1 MMESMKFKLFLFP
14 HRTRFYG
21 LILILVSLVCAWLYF
36 WGGKPDIFNIRIFA
50 IVSAYIE
57 TRYFVWA
64 QTNILDELAAVFL
77 IAGITIISFSKEKNE
92 SDLLDL
98 FRAKALYNSLFIT
111 LALWILCIL
120 LIYGLA
126 IFIVS
131 SGVLILYLINYN
143 ILFRYYMYNQ
153 SHSSN

>member
-1 MMESMKFKLFLFP
+1 MMESMEFKLFLFP

-98 FRAKALYNSLFIT
+98 FRVKALYNSLFIT